1 MEISEKY
8 LRKYTDDY
16 ALFAYREWDKHPTT
30 GEQLTGTY
38 SEAGIEVE
46 QAEKFAEITR
56 MELAKRLWMRV
67 LIMLDKKDYAN
78 LEKEANLSVDVINE
92 QFSELEKELGT

>member
-1 MEISEKY
+1 METSEKY
-8 LRKYTDDY
+8 LKKYTDDY
-16 ALFAYREWDKHPTT
+16 ALFEYREWDKHPTT

-56 MELAKRLWMRV
+56 MELAEKLWRKV
-67 LIMLDKKDYAN
+67 LGMLERKDYVN
-78 LEKEANLSVDVINE
+78 LKKEAYLSIKIIYE
-92 QFSELEKELGT
+92 RIEKLEEELRT